1 VLKFITKYKLFPQN
15 GSYAHIVTFITFTP
29 YVKKTLFII
38 ALLLIANLNGQVE
51 RDKALHFLGG
61 NLYGLAGAGI
71 AKQLSDGDR
80 YWTFAGAVGGSLM
93 IGLAKEAV
101 DAGQREN
108 GWDNEDLL
116 ATVLGGMTVGLTI
129 ELFTNK
135 KRQKRRNSLGF
146 TDVGGNLPADPLLL
160 TVFDT
165 VDGLPTLAELGL
177 STQVRKGLQ

>member
-1 VLKFITKYKLFPQN
+1 M
-15 GSYAHIVTFITFTP
+15 
-29 YVKKTLFII
+29 
-38 ALLLIANLNGQVE
+38 ANVNGQVE

-71 AKQLSDGDR
+71 AKQLSDGNR
-80 YWTFAGAVGGSLM
+80 YWTFAGAVGGSLA

-135 KRQKRRNSLGF
+135 KRQKRRKSLGL
-146 TDVGGNLPADPLLL
+146 TDAATYLSTDAPPLAG
-160 TVFDT
+160 FDT
-165 VDGLPTLAELGL
+165 VDRLPTMTELGL
-177 STQVRKGLQ
+177 SAQVKEGLQ

>member
-1 VLKFITKYKLFPQN
+1 MSVSYVYKLTF
-15 GSYAHIVTFITFTP
+15 VTFIP
-29 YVKKTLFII
+29 YMKKTFLII
-38 ALLLIANLNGQVE
+38 ALLLIANLNGQIE

-71 AKQLSDGDR
+71 AKQISDGNR
-80 YWTFAGAVGGSLM
+80 YWTFAGAVGGSLA

-101 DAGQREN
+101 DEGQREN

-135 KRQKRRNSLGF
+135 KRQKRRKDLLL
-146 TDVGGNLPADPLLL
+146 TDVGEDLRGNSSPLR
-160 TVFDT
+160 VFDDD
-165 VDGLPTLAELGL
+165 DGLPSMAELGL
-177 STQVRKGLQ
+177 SAQVREGLQ